1 MVWAPNMFAACE
13 WEQWWMSLFCG
24 SNTWVWPAKLH
35 QPHIIYTL
43 FNTYHFN
50 ISVVHLLLSE
60 MKSSEFW
67 SFLTVKSF
75 IRNAKPSTADLQ
87 RYKKIHREI
96 QRFNVYFLFI
106 YYVIWCAGWQQLC
119 HCEFVFLIV
128 WKTETTSSSLQQGS
142 DWTLKPVRP
151 VQ

>member
-1 MVWAPNMFAACE
+1 MVWATNMFAACE

-60 MKSSEFW
+60 MKSPEFC

-96 QRFNVYFLFI
+96 QRFNVYFYLFI
-106 YYVIWCAGWQQLC
+106 MLSGVLDD
-119 HCEFVFLIV
+119 
-128 WKTETTSSSLQQGS
+128 SSSVTVSLCFLLCGKQKQQARLCNR
-142 DWTLKPVRP
+142 DQTEHWN
-151 VQ
+151 Q